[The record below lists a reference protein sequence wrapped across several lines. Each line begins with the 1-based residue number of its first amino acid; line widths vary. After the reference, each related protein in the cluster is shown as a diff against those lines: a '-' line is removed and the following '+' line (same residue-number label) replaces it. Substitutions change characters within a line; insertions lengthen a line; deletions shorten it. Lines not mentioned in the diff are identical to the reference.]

1 MNQKSHNVSRRS
13 VLGSG
18 LAATG
23 TLLSTKSSGQSQSKA
38 RVLALVG
45 DRYHNADYICVGMS
59 KAFDSLKLKVDY
71 TIQYDAI
78 SRKLLKDYQLLLI
91 LRDGMIWP
99 DGYLGPDA
107 YTAYEQGFENKSEF
121 PAAKS
126 QSWMTEEQGAAIQEF
141 VKAGNGFYALH
152 NSSHISLSSKN
163 YRDVMGGAYVGH
175 PTLRPFKVYIKN
187 HDHPITS
194 GIEDFIVND
203 EQHFVDYDK
212 DPKYILAESDN
223 VDRLNYEDHGSKSI
237 AAWAYDYGKGRVAFT
252 AVGHTIHALWVPQ
265 HVELQKR
272 VIRWLLKDL

>member
-1 MNQKSHNVSRRS
+1 MNGKSKTVSRRRA
-13 VLGSG
+13 LGSG
-18 LAATG
+18 LAASA
-23 TLLSTKSSGQSQSKA
+23 LLATQSSGQAPGKPKI
-38 RVLALVG
+38 LALVG
-45 DRYHNADYICVGMS
+45 DRYHNPDYIRVGMD
-59 KAFDSLKLKVDY
+59 KVFGSLQLNADY
-71 TIQYDAI
+71 TIQYASL
-78 SRKLLKDYQLLLI
+78 SRELLKNYQLLLI

-121 PAAKS
+121 PAPKS

-194 GIEDFIVND
+194 GLKDFIVND
-203 EQHFVDYDK
+203 EQHFVTYDK

>member
-1 MNQKSHNVSRRS
+1 MNGRSKTVSRRRA
-13 VLGSG
+13 LGSG
-18 LAATG
+18 LAASA
-23 TLLSTKSSGQSQSKA
+23 LLATQSSGQAPGKPKI
-38 RVLALVG
+38 LALVG
-45 DRYHNADYICVGMS
+45 DRYHNPDYIRVGMD
-59 KAFDSLKLKVDY
+59 KVFGSLQLNADY
-71 TIQYDAI
+71 TIQYASL
-78 SRKLLKDYQLLLI
+78 SRELLKNYQLLLI

-121 PAAKS
+121 PAPKS

-194 GIEDFIVND
+194 GLKDFIVND
-203 EQHFVDYDK
+203 EQHYVEYDK
-212 DPKYILAESDN
+212 DRKYILLEAEN
-223 VDRLNYEDHGSKSI
+223 VDGLNYEKLGSKSI
-237 AAWAYDYGKGRVAFT
+237 AGWAYDYGKGRVVFT
-252 AVGHTIHALWVPQ
+252 SVGHTIHALWVPEY
-265 HVELQKR
+265 VKLQR
-272 VIRWLLKDL
+272 RAVQWLLRDI

>member
-1 MNQKSHNVSRRS
+1 
-13 VLGSG
+13 
-18 LAATG
+18 
-23 TLLSTKSSGQSQSKA
+23 LSA
-38 RVLALVG
+38 
-45 DRYHNADYICVGMS
+45 
-59 KAFDSLKLKVDY
+59 DY
-71 TIQYDAI
+71 TIQYASI
-78 SRKLLKDYQLLLI
+78 SRELLKNYQLLLI

-107 YTAYEQGFENKSEF
+107 YTAYEQGLENKTEF

-194 GIEDFIVND
+194 GLEDFIVND
-203 EQHFVDYDK
+203 EQHFVTYDK
-212 DPKYILAESDN
+212 DPKYILAEADN
-223 VDRLNYEDHGSKSI
+223 LDRLNYEDHGSKSI

>member
-1 MNQKSHNVSRRS
+1 MNERSKSVSRRRA
-13 VLGSG
+13 LGTG
-18 LAATG
+18 LAASA
-23 TLLSTKSSGQSQSKA
+23 LLAAQSSGQSPRKA

-45 DRYHNADYICVGMS
+45 DRYHNPDYIRVGMD
-59 KAFDSLKLKVDY
+59 KVFESLQLNADY
-71 TIQYDAI
+71 TIQYASL
-78 SRKLLKDYQLLLI
+78 SRELLKNYQLLLI

-107 YTAYEQGFENKSEF
+107 YTAYEQGFENKAEF
-121 PAAKS
+121 PAAKP

-194 GIEDFIVND
+194 GLKDFIVND
-203 EQHFVDYDK
+203 EQHFVTYDK

-223 VDRLNYEDHGSKSI
+223 LDRLNYEDHGSKSI
-237 AAWAYDYGKGRVAFT
+237 AAWAYDYGNGRVAFT
-252 AVGHTIHALWVPQ
+252 AVGHTIHALWVPE